1 MLKRSS
7 LGLVFAIACHHPAT
21 PPAPPLPPASVTGIV
36 HFMGTPCA
44 NPAPG
49 CDGPM
54 AGYEVRVLAKDGKT
68 LVASATTDAAGRY
81 TVSVPA
87 GDYTIFTQRGI
98 RAEDLERHDL
108 TVTSGATTTLDLTI
122 DTGVR

>member
-1 MLKRSS
+1 M
-7 LGLVFAIACHHPAT
+7 
-21 PPAPPLPPASVTGIV
+21 TGIV
-36 HFMGTPCA
+36 HFIGTPCA

-54 AGYEVRVLAKDGKT
+54 PGYEVRVLAKDGKT
-68 LVASATTDAAGRY
+68 LVTSATTDAAGRY

-87 GDYTIFTQRGI
+87 GDYTIFTQRGL
-98 RAEDLERHDL
+98 RTEDLERHD
-108 TVTSGATTTLDLTI
+108 VTASAGATTTLDLTV